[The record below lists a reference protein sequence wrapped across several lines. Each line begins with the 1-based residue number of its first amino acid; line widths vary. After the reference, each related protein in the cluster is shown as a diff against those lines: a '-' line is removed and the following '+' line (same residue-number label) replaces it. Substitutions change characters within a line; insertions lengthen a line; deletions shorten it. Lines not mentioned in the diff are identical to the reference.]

1 MTDDLTDDIF
11 WIHCTRMPWF
21 DTRLGYLKKEKKKK
35 DTSYICVIYLIY
47 NIYGIYVIFI
57 LYISYKLHIYERLSL
72 CYINSTSFT
81 SEIEEPT

>member
-21 DTRLGYLKKEKKKK
+21 DTRLGHLKKEKKGKRKK

-47 NIYGIYVIFI
+47 NIYSIYVICI
-57 LYISYKLHIYERLSL
+57 LYISYKL
-72 CYINSTSFT
+72 YIFVKLKVCV
-81 SEIEEPT
+81 I

>member
-21 DTRLGYLKKEKKKK
+21 DTRLGHLKKEKRKKEKK

-47 NIYGIYVIFI
+47 YIYIIFI
-57 LYISYKLHIYERLSL
+57 LYISYKL
-72 CYINSTSFT
+72 YIFVR
-81 SEIEEPT
+81 IKVCVI